1 MSGSPG
7 TPRVKGPRMRP
18 LHLAGRLLDVTLARP
33 LRPAE
38 QTEVATLLATDAE
51 RSMYWDQPRADQ
63 RHGLAAAR
71 LVRSARP
78 GRTDLVRAALLHDV
92 GKRHSRLGPM
102 GRSVATV
109 LGRLGFGGSARFVDY
124 LDHGRIAALELY
136 RAGAEP
142 LVVAFAL
149 HHHRDRPQEI
159 SREDWELLQAAD
171 RAVLVSSS

>member
-1 MSGSPG
+1 
-7 TPRVKGPRMRP
+7 MRP
-18 LHLAGRLLDVTLARP
+18 LHLAGRFLDVTLARP
-33 LRPAE
+33 LRPGE
-38 QTEVATLLATDAE
+38 QTEVATLLTTDAE

-78 GRTDLVRAALLHDV
+78 GRTELVRAALLHDV

-102 GRSVATV
+102 GRSVATI
-109 LGRLGFGGSARFVDY
+109 LGRLGIGGSARFADY
-124 LDHGRIAALELY
+124 LDHGRIAALELDL
-136 RAGAEP
+136 AGAEP

-149 HHHRDRPQEI
+149 HHHRDRPEEI

-171 RAVLVSSS
+171 RAVLRGG